1 MKRRFI
7 LSLAV
12 LFLSLCAFAQS
23 AVVGS
28 VVDKNGEPVTGAAV
42 IAVVNGAKVGAVAD
56 FDGKF
61 SISVP
66 KGTSLEF
73 SALGF
78 KTISVPAA
86 SGMTV
91 VLEED
96 IDQLEETVI
105 IGYGSVKKKDLLG
118 SVSTVRQQSLI
129 DRKSSGV
136 VSSMQGL
143 VSGVNI
149 TSSGQPGSGASIKI
163 RGIGSFTGYVFRR

>member
-12 LFLSLCAFAQS
+12 LFMSLCAFAQS

-56 FDGKF
+56 IDGKF

-105 IGYGSVKKKDLLG
+105 IG
-118 SVSTVRQQSLI
+118 
-129 DRKSSGV
+129 
-136 VSSMQGL
+136 
-143 VSGVNI
+143 
-149 TSSGQPGSGASIKI
+149 
-163 RGIGSFTGYVFRR
+163 

>member
-136 VSSMQGL
+136 VVCQVIEFL
-143 VSGVNI
+143 VCLCVHQVVAGEPVELCAAVKLHLQ
-149 TSSGQPGSGASIKI
+149 T
-163 RGIGSFTGYVFRR
+163 V